1 MNIFTCSIAGFVPE
15 YNRSSDTLFMIK
27 YIIVATVFLFLLWGV
42 SKFLTKRQFVG
53 FRNKNI
59 KVIERIA
66 ITNDKFLFLVE
77 LDGVHYMISSDKSGM
92 RLIDKRE
99 HLNIESSMPVEP
111 QTGAFFEQLKS
122 SILKRE
128 SQNNTKDSKDDSNK

>member
-1 MNIFTCSIAGFVPE
+1 MNIFTCSIAGLVPE